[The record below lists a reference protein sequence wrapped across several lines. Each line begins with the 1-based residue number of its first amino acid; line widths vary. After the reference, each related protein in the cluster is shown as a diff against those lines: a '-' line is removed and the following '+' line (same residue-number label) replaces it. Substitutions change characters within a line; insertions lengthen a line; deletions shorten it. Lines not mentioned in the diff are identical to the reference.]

1 MTYWR
6 CLPLGVLRNTKIPVT
21 IFFQVVQGQRMK
33 LYQVHY
39 LSVCCVLHFASL
51 LRQTS
56 VRSLVSDSPKMSDIF
71 FFF

>member
-1 MTYWR
+1 MENI
-6 CLPLGVLRNTKIPVT
+6 LFLGIPILKHIRVT
-21 IFFQVVQGQRMK
+21 IFFQVVQGQGMK

-56 VRSLVSDSPKMSDIF
+56 VRSLVSDSPKMSDNF